1 MAVLKDF
8 GKLVE
13 KIIFDETVEMI
24 DGQFA
29 NINVNIVDDRN
40 LDFWL
45 IFLRLFVFYD
55 GNDELVD
62 V

>member
-1 MAVLKDF
+1 M
-8 GKLVE
+8 E

-40 LDFWL
+40 LDF
-45 IFLRLFVFYD
+45 
-55 GNDELVD
+55 
-62 V
+62 